1 MSSNRISLLALLAAA
16 SVGCAGAGA
25 HSAAFFDLSA
35 GAAPADVIGSLRA
48 SVQERFNSAVG
59 NLPEGVRIDDVRWQ
73 MAQFFNFPNFSNA
86 FCFRG
91 NWRNC

>member
-16 SVGCAGAGA
+16 SVGCAGA
-25 HSAAFFDLSA
+25 HSAAVSDLSA
-35 GAAPADVIGSLRA
+35 GAAPADVIVSLRG
-48 SVQERFNSAVG
+48 SVQERFNNAVG
-59 NLPEGVRIDDVRWQ
+59 NLPEGVRIDDVQRQ
-73 MAQFFNFPNFSNA
+73 MAQFFNFPNFANV